1 MKEGFLIKSAFSKY
15 GLIWKMVMSFLR
27 LNKLALQLSEL
38 VLKSKASKE
47 ESQRLITLAKARV
60 EQLLEEA
67 AQL

>member
-1 MKEGFLIKSAFSKY
+1 LIKSAFSKY

-47 ESQRLITLAKARV
+47 ESQRLITLAKTRV

>member
-1 MKEGFLIKSAFSKY
+1 MP
-15 GLIWKMVMSFLR
+15 FLR

-38 VLKSKASKE
+38 VLESKASKE
-47 ESQRLITLAKARV
+47 ESQRLITLAKTRV